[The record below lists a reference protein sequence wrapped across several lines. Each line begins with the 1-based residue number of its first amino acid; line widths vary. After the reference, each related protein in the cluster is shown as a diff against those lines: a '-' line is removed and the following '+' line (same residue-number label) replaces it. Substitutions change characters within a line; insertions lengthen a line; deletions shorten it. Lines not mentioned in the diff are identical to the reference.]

1 MIMHGKVYVADIGF
15 PRKSVAFAQADAY
28 YYEPD
33 DIVCNLP
40 KRTAHSHKG
49 TFGRVVVIARV

>member
-1 MIMHGKVYVADIGF
+1 MNMLEKFMWRILDFLEKALLL
-15 PRKSVAFAQADAY
+15 RQADAY